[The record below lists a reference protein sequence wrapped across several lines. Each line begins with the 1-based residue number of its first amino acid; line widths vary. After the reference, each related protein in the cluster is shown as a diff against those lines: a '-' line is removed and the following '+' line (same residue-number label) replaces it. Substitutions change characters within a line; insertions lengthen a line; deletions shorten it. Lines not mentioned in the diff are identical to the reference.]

1 METHIQNFGHPEMA
15 SLSAEIQSALDNIK
29 EKYGL
34 AELSIG
40 SITFSLFSFSGKI
53 TGTVQEHHHFAE
65 TYALE
70 EAKYFALQS
79 GLPEDILK
87 QKFVTNGKSH
97 TIIRIET
104 RNPKYPII
112 THCDVDRKNYKFT
125 VQIIKEILSRN
136 DLG

>member
-1 METHIQNFGHPEMA
+1 METQIQNFGRPEMA
-15 SLSAEIQSALDNIK
+15 SLSSEIQSALDKIK

-34 AELSIG
+34 AELSID

-53 TGTVQEHHHFAE
+53 TGTVPEHRHFAE

-70 EAKYFALQS
+70 EAKYFAVQN
-79 GLPEDILK
+79 GLPEDIL
-87 QKFVTNGKSH
+87 QKKFISNGKSH

-112 THCDVDRKNYKFT
+112 THCDEDRKNYKFT
-125 VQIIKEILSRN
+125 VQIIKEILSRSE
-136 DLG
+136 LA